1 MSSQPQDRRAADP
14 WRAEMQAK
22 IERLEAKLDENTA
35 LTRELKDILQTLRGG
50 WKFMGWIGRAVKW
63 CVGLATGAYGL
74 WTLFTHHGP
83 R

>member
-1 MSSQPQDRRAADP
+1 MTQQTETLATDQ

-22 IERLEAKLDENTA
+22 IERLEAKLDENTS

-50 WKFMGWIGRAVKW
+50 WRFMGWIGRAVKW

-74 WTLFTHHGP
+74 WTLFTHNGP

>member
-1 MSSQPQDRRAADP
+1 MTQQTETLATDQ

-22 IERLEAKLDENTA
+22 IERLEAKLDENTS

-74 WTLFTHHGP
+74 WTLFTHNGP

>member
-1 MSSQPQDRRAADP
+1 MTQQTEIRETDP

-22 IERLEAKLDENTA
+22 IERLEAKIDENTS
-35 LTRELKDILQTLRGG
+35 LTRELKEILQTLRGG

-74 WTLFTHHGP
+74 WTLFTHHGT